1 VITEHFLVIFGEK
14 LNLAWVPQKI
24 NLAEASTSKS
34 NIYCEYFIEA
44 CTRKNQEQEKGVPR
58 QKVTANIGLAQK
70 FVQAFL

>member
-1 VITEHFLVIFGEK
+1 MEHFLVIFGEQ
-14 LNLAWVPQKI
+14 LNLAPVSQKI
-24 NLAEASTSKS
+24 NLAKASTSKS

-44 CTRKNQEQEKGVPR
+44 HTLKNQEWEKGVLR